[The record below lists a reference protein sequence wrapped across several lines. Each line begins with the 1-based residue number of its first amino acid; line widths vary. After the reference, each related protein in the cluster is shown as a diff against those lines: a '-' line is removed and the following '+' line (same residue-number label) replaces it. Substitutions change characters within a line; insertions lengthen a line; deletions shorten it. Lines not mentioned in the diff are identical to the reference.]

1 MAREATITR
10 TTKET
15 DITLSIDLD
24 GNGAINAADAASI
37 LLYAAYV
44 GAGGTDDIMT
54 FLAGR

>member
-24 GNGAINAADAASI
+24 GNGAIDVVDVNALINLI
-37 LLYAAYV
+37 LYE
-44 GAGGTDDIMT
+44 
-54 FLAGR
+54 